1 MISPSAL
8 EKFRTS
14 LRGPYFCPG
23 EKGYDEAR
31 KIHNAMI
38 DRHPAIIARCAGA
51 ADVIAAVEFAREQD
65 LLVSVRGGGHSIAG
79 KAICDG
85 GLLIDLSGMKSIRVE
100 PAKGTVRAEPGLTLG
115 EFDRETQAFDLAT
128 TMGVVSRTG
137 ISGLTLGGGIGWL
150 ARKYGLACDNLISA
164 DVVAVDGRMLT
175 ASATENDDL
184 FWGLRGGGGNFG
196 VVTSLEF
203 RLHQVGPVLGG
214 GVFYPAEKAR
224 EVLRFFRDFAQ
235 SSPDELSTQV
245 ATVTL
250 PEVGRMVGIA
260 GCYCG
265 PIAEGEK
272 LLKPLRAF
280 GPPAVDLF
288 ASMPYVQLQSML
300 DPFFPPGR
308 HAYTKANFLKDL
320 SDGAIEAFAA
330 HATAPSPYTLGVL
343 EHLGGAFSRVPP
355 GDTAFA
361 HRNYPYNFSIWSNW
375 LDPADSEKNIQW
387 TRDFWDAMQPFMV
400 AGAYVNYLEDEA
412 DPLAREAYGPNYHRL
427 VSLKNKYD
435 STNFFQMNH
444 NIKPSQ
450 AAPASMSRT
459 QAG

>member
-1 MISPSAL
+1 
-8 EKFRTS
+8 
-14 LRGPYFCPG
+14 
-23 EKGYDEAR
+23 
-31 KIHNAMI
+31 
-38 DRHPAIIARCAGA
+38 
-51 ADVIAAVEFAREQD
+51 
-65 LLVSVRGGGHSIAG
+65 
-79 KAICDG
+79 
-85 GLLIDLSGMKSIRVE
+85 MKSIRVE

-164 DVVAVDGRMLT
+164 DVVAADGRMLT

-224 EVLRFFRDFAQ
+224 EVLGFYRDFLR

-250 PEVGRMVGIA
+250 PDVGRMVGIA

-320 SDGAIEAFAA
+320 SDGAIDAFAA
-330 HATAPSPYTLGVL
+330 HATAPSPYTSGVL

-387 TRDFWDAMQPFMV
+387 TRGFWDAMQPFMV

-412 DPLAREAYGPNYHRL
+412 DPLARDAYGPNYHRL

-435 STNFFQMNH
+435 STNFFRMNH

-450 AAPASMSRT
+450 AASTSMSRR